1 MSLTID
7 DRKFAIA
14 LANSGL
20 TIGEA
25 AKRAGMSRPRFHT
38 IINSKKATAQ
48 AVGRVAKAL
57 GVDVT
62 EIIEDQDVGR
72 AYQID
77 GRKECYFMARLMYNV
92 KDVQEILG
100 VGESKAYQF
109 IRIMNEELRG
119 KGFLTVQGK
128 VPAAY
133 LQERFFGVAADGK
146 QKRIT

>member
-62 EIIEDQDVGR
+62 EIIET
-72 AYQID
+72 
-77 GRKECYFMARLMYNV
+77 
-92 KDVQEILG
+92 
-100 VGESKAYQF
+100 
-109 IRIMNEELRG
+109 EE
-119 KGFLTVQGK
+119 
-128 VPAAY
+128 
-133 LQERFFGVAADGK
+133 
-146 QKRIT
+146 